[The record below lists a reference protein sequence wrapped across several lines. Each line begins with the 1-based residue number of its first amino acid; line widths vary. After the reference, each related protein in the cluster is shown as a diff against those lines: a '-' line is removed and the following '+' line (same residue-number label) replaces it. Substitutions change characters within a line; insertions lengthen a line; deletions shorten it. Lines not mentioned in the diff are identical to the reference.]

1 MQNGGFGEIV
11 ERTIRKC
18 ADCGKP
24 FHGSR
29 DFFYCEECLKKRSS
43 VIRERTCIDCGKTF
57 PGGPRARRCPEC
69 AEKRRKEYHQQ
80 YKKMK
85 PVRHLGDIDTCQMCG
100 KEYVVKGGKQKY
112 CDNCKEKALLE
123 WQREQKKGYNKAS
136 GQDVKKKE
144 RRRSAIKICAYCGR
158 EFESHTTTNV
168 CSDYCRTEQKKITM
182 CKTDIRRDRNR
193 NLDEYLDAREEY
205 RNKVRKERN

>member
-1 MQNGGFGEIV
+1 MYEGFHTAEDV
-11 ERTIRKC
+11 M
-18 ADCGKP
+18 
-24 FHGSR
+24 
-29 DFFYCEECLKKRSS
+29 
-43 VIRERTCIDCGKTF
+43 RERTCIDCGKTF
-57 PGGPRARRCPEC
+57 PGGPRARMCPEC

-144 RRRSAIKICAYCGR
+144 R
-158 EFESHTTTNV
+158 
-168 CSDYCRTEQKKITM
+168 
-182 CKTDIRRDRNR
+182 
-193 NLDEYLDAREEY
+193 
-205 RNKVRKERN
+205 